1 MKDFSAESPENL
13 QQKCCVA
20 FVLDVS
26 SSMSGNAID
35 ELNAGLQGFH
45 KEILDDPTSANRLEI
60 AIVEFSSSVST
71 LIDPSLAENFSMP
84 VLITKGSTKLVDGV
98 REGIQ
103 IVKARKKWYKDT
115 NQPYYRPWVILI
127 TDGEP
132 DGGQDVN
139 GLKQEIEI
147 GVNSKDY
154 YFFAVGVEGA
164 NMNTL
169 NQLSVPPM
177 TPAKLQDLK
186 FKEFFQWL
194 SASLGSSGVTGSIPD
209 REISFPDPRGW
220 MAGIP
225 VT

>member
-1 MKDFSAESPENL
+1 MQDFSAESPENL

-26 SSMSGNAID
+26 SSMSGKAIG
-35 ELNAGLQGFH
+35 ELNAGLQEFH
-45 KEILDDPTSANRLEI
+45 KEISEDSTAANRLEI

-84 VLITKGSTKLVDGV
+84 TLVTKGSTKLVDGV

-132 DGGQDVN
+132 DGGQDVD
-139 GLKQEIEI
+139 GLKQEIEN
-147 GVNSKDY
+147 GVNSKDF
-154 YFFAVGVEGA
+154 YFFAVGVEDA

-169 NQLSVPPM
+169 VKLSSPKM
-177 TPAKLQDLK
+177 APAKLQGLK
-186 FKEFFQWL
+186 FKEFFEWL

-209 REISFPDPRGW
+209 SEISFPDPRGW

>member
-1 MKDFSAESPENL
+1 MQDFSAESPENL

-26 SSMSGNAID
+26 GSMSGDAID
-35 ELNAGLQGFH
+35 QLNAGLQEFH
-45 KEILDDPTSANRLEI
+45 KEILDDPTASNRLEI

-84 VLITKGSTKLVDGV
+84 TLSTKGSTKLVDGV

-132 DGGQDVN
+132 DGGQDVD
-139 GLKQEIEI
+139 GLKQEIEN
-147 GVNSKDY
+147 GVNSKDF

-169 NQLSVPPM
+169 ATLSSPKM
-177 TPAKLQDLK
+177 APAKLQGLK
-186 FKEFFQWL
+186 FKEFFEWL

-209 REISFPDPRGW
+209 SEISFPDPRGW